1 MSNAD
6 KFADEVRR
14 IQSSTEVAMEQAV
27 DAAQEDWKRWSIDW
41 VDCPNSVYEIFV
53 KFWDGSVLRFDCRND
68 KIENTAGPHTI
79 R

>member
-14 IQSSTEVAMEQAV
+14 IQSSTELAMEQAV
-27 DAAQEDWKRWSIDW
+27 EVAQEDFRQWSIDW
-41 VDCPNSVYEIFV
+41 IDCPKSVYEIFV
-53 KFWDGSVLRFDCRND
+53 KFRDGSVLMFDCRND
-68 KIENTAGPHTI
+68 KIEKTAGPHSI